1 MGLEV
6 LTLSAGV
13 VTWDGDYEWCD
24 NGDLVLLLNR
34 EVVSVILSH
43 DILEFKGC

>member
-6 LTLSAGV
+6 FTISAGV
-13 VTWDGDYEWCD
+13 VTWEGDHEWCD
-24 NGDLVLLLNR
+24 NGDLVFLSNG
-34 EVVSVILSH
+34 EVVSVILSN